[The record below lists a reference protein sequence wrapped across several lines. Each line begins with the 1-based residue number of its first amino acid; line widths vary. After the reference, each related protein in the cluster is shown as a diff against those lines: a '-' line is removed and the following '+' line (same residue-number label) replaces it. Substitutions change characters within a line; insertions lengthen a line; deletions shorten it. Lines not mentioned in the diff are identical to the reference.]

1 MIFTLLW
8 FGSGI
13 LGTICALLAWK
24 KLIGYVTY
32 GRFIVTCLMILLGY
46 FGLLLG
52 AFMLSDIYFD
62 LLEFGTSTKLSR
74 LKSWM
79 KKELF

>member
-32 GRFIVTCLMILLGY
+32 GRFIGQCSIILLGIP
-46 FGLLLG
+46 GLFLGLFLLV
-52 AFMLSDIYFD
+52 DVYFD
-62 LLEFGTSTKLSR
+62 LFGFETSDKLPRLNHWTK
-74 LKSWM
+74 
-79 KKELF
+79 KKLF

>member
-32 GRFIVTCLMILLGY
+32 GRFIGQCSIILLGIP
-46 FGLLLG
+46 GLFLG
-52 AFMLSDIYFD
+52 
-62 LLEFGTSTKLSR
+62 
-74 LKSWM
+74 
-79 KKELF
+79 LFLF